1 MHDVQLLRQGL
12 PAEYRHIGD
21 VYGGQLF
28 YALRKQGYG
37 ALAGGLA
44 GGQARQTARRQMRR
58 LRKLRKGVPSA
69 YRNTQRAEKI
79 GEGALLKRFCF
90 KTGLVQNG
98 QSRFSPR
105 RNCGFVS
112 GKRRSGLL
120 RPFRIETT
128 I

>member
-90 KTGLVQNG
+90 
-98 QSRFSPR
+98 
-105 RNCGFVS
+105 
-112 GKRRSGLL
+112 
-120 RPFRIETT
+120 
-128 I
+128 